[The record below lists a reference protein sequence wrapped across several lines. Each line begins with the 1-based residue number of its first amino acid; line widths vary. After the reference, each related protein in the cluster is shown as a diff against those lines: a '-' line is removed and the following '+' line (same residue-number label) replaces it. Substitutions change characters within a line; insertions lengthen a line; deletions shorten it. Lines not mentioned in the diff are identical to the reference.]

1 MRVIDRPDL
10 RVLSPIGECERLEGE
25 NAMLRD
31 AIAAFVKASEWGADA
46 WKAQPHIRR
55 LFDIA
60 NAEAHGRAVART
72 VQPLVGGSNQEERP

>member
-1 MRVIDRPDL
+1 
-10 RVLSPIGECERLEGE
+10 LEGE

-31 AIAAFVKASEWGADA
+31 AIAAFVTASEWGADA

-60 NAEAHGRAVART
+60 NAPVDGRGASPRT
-72 VQPLVGGSNQEERP
+72 VRPDVGAGDRQ

>member
-10 RVLSPIGECERLEGE
+10 RALSPIGECERLEGE

-60 NAEAHGRAVART
+60 NKGVTGAKSVPSNGV
-72 VQPLVGGSNQEERP
+72 VGQDVKP

>member
-1 MRVIDRPDL
+1 VRVIDRPDL
-10 RVLSPIGECERLEGE
+10 RALSPIGECERLAKE

-46 WKAQPHIRR
+46 WKSQPHIKR

-60 NAEAHGRAVART
+60 NAHADGSAASADT
-72 VQPLVGGSNQEERP
+72 VRRDVGGEVTP

>member
-10 RVLSPIGECERLEGE
+10 RALSPIGECERLEGE

-60 NAEAHGRAVART
+60 NEQVSRDSAAPERT
-72 VQPLVGGSNQEERP
+72 P

>member
-10 RVLSPIGECERLEGE
+10 RALSPIGECERLEGE

-31 AIAAFVKASEWGADA
+31 AIAAFVTASEWGADA

-60 NAEAHGRAVART
+60 NATNEARETRAGRDSCN
-72 VQPLVGGSNQEERP
+72 G